1 VDFDAQVAGT
11 PGVSFGGTY
20 DAGEL
25 ESLYGEVHFNWAINF
40 FELGGNCTW
49 LLPNRIYE
57 GGRYAAVPI
66 ALLHTETGRW
76 LRQLGL
82 GILLESPANELERF
96 LDGLTQSSYA
106 ELKRACLATP
116 IGSFIAGRED
126 CLRLSEA
133 LSQVAKINRESPTSQ
148 PKLLASNAEAPQ

>member
-1 VDFDAQVAGT
+1 VDFDAEIGRT

-20 DAGEL
+20 DVREL
-25 ESLYGEVHFNWAINF
+25 ESLYGDVHFNWAINF
-40 FELGGNCTW
+40 FELGGNCAW

-76 LRQLGL
+76 LRKLGL
-82 GILLESPANELERF
+82 GVLLESPADELERF
-96 LDGLTQSSYA
+96 LDGLTPPAYA
-106 ELKRACLATP
+106 ELKRACLTTP
-116 IGSFIAGRED
+116 IRSFVAGRED

-133 LSQVAKINRESPTSQ
+133 LLQTASVNREPPASQ
-148 PKLLASNAEAPQ
+148 RKLFASNIEIR